1 MYSDIVYMF
10 FVSVLV
16 IGLPILSVRLAFKR
30 PVLALLGS
38 LAGSIIC
45 GLAGAILFD
54 VYGIE
59 WMIKYLLLIVSFL
72 WFPSILLLL
81 CFIPAS
87 DTQNDMPWW
96 KIVSR
101 LIVIICFG
109 LLLLTGLIFVFN
121 FLGFIFFVFFVVATF
136 RYYAAA
142 RCNRALEVVS
152 TLAAAMR
159 QNLPLPTA
167 LQTAAIGRK
176 DKTAHIFRRTAHWL
190 TQGYSLAEAVRK
202 GYPRCLPEVIL
213 TIESAEKLNQ
223 LPQTLLSLEKDL
235 VNNADESKKVRPV
248 HPWYPVVVLIIVATQ
263 TTGLLIFIIPTFAQV
278 LSEMSDGR
286 AHLPAATQ
294 LLLNMARVITNWPT
308 FLSLVGALVVVIGW
322 WSYYHFRTRISYKP
336 GPFLNLV
343 DRLRW
348 YWPLQHR
355 LERNLST
362 LRLVEIL
369 RSGLSAGLPIPQ
381 AIAAALGVKMNCC
394 FQKRVSRWLRDVE
407 QGENVAQSARA
418 NGISHS
424 VAWALDDQINPGQ
437 APILLEMLEEICRNK
452 HNYIGNLIRSVMWPL
467 VIVAMGAFVGFV
479 VYAMFIPMIYLIT
492 VCVEN
497 ITP

>member
-1 MYSDIVYMF
+1 MFAGIVLFNTARETEWEGFTLMA
-10 FVSVLV
+10 
-16 IGLPILSVRLAFKR
+16 LSA
-30 PVLALLGS
+30 
-38 LAGSIIC
+38 
-45 GLAGAILFD
+45 
-54 VYGIE
+54 
-59 WMIKYLLLIVSFL
+59 L
-72 WFPSILLLL
+72 WFPLVLLRMCFMSIPNLE
-81 CFIPAS
+81 
-87 DTQNDMPWW
+87 NEMPWW

-176 DKTAHIFRRTAHWL
+176 DKTAHIFRRTANWL

-202 GYPRCLPEVIL
+202 GYPRCLPEVVL

-235 VNNADESKKVRPV
+235 VNNADETKKVRPV
-248 HPWYPVVVLIIVATQ
+248 HPWYPVVVLIIVATL
-263 TTGLLIFIIPTFAQV
+263 TTGLLIFIIPTFAQI
-278 LSEMSDGR
+278 LSDMSEGR

-294 LLLNMARVITNWPT
+294 LLLN
-308 FLSLVGALVVVIGW
+308 LSQMMRRTSTLLIMLLTIVVAIGFAI
-322 WSYYHFRTRISYKP
+322 YYHFRTRLAYKP

-355 LERNLST
+355 LEHNLSI

-418 NGISHS
+418 NGIGHS